1 MINLIWAQS
10 TNGVIGRDGGLPW
23 HLPEDMAHFAKL
35 TTGHTVVMGRATWQS
50 LPERARPLPNR
61 RNIVL
66 TRTPGYEAS
75 GAEVAGS
82 LSEALNETT
91 GQVWVIG
98 GAQVFDDALPL
109 ADRLVVTE
117 VDTEV
122 DGDVVAPQ
130 IPAAWTVE
138 TTEPADGW
146 LTSSTGLAYRFCTY
160 VPPSHPPPT
169 GPEQNVGEQWKNS
182 RVGYFRDPAG
192 HAQFLEA
199 YRAGMQRLPE
209 PEQTWDV
216 PTTFGSVRVYRFGTS
231 GGAPLALLSGRHAST
246 PMWAANLPSLLEH
259 RDVYAID
266 LLGEPGLSVQTRP
279 ISDAADH
286 AQWLDE
292 ALAGLDLEHR
302 VHLLGVSIGGWA
314 AANAAIRRPD
324 RIASISLLDPVMTFT
339 RLSPK
344 MLLGSLAATIPI
356 APARWRRAFLSWM
369 SGGTSGASDLPEGR
383 LIAAGMRAYVVRLPV
398 PAYPSSAQLRS
409 ITVPALVLLAGRS
422 VVHSPSRAE
431 ARARVHLPHA
441 DVEVWGAAS
450 HAINGEYPEE
460 IARRVAAFTE
470 TATRTKGTQ

>member
-23 HLPEDMAHFAKL
+23 HLPEDMAHFRSL
-35 TTGHTVVMGRATWQS
+35 TTGGTVVMGRATWES
-50 LPERARPLPNR
+50 LPDRTRPLPNR

-66 TRTPGYEAS
+66 TRAPGYEAS
-75 GAEVAGS
+75 GADVADS
-82 LSEALNETT
+82 LSEALNDTT

-98 GAQVFDDALPL
+98 GAEVFDAALPL

-117 VDTEV
+117 VDTVV

-130 IPAAWTVE
+130 IPRAWEVE
-138 TTEPADGW
+138 TTDPVDGW
-146 LTSSTGLAYRFCTY
+146 LTSSTGIAYRFRTY
-160 VPPSHPPPT
+160 VHP
-169 GPEQNVGEQWKNS
+169 GHANQAAPEQNVGEQWKNS
-182 RVGYFRDPAG
+182 GVGYFRDAAS

-209 PEQTWDV
+209 PERTWDV
-216 PTTFGSVRVYRFGTS
+216 RTSFGYVRVYRFGAT
-231 GGAPLALLSGRHAST
+231 GGAPLVLLSGRHAST
-246 PMWAANLPSLLEH
+246 PMWAANLPPLLRH
-259 RDVYAID
+259 RDVYSID

-279 ISDAADH
+279 ITDAADH

-292 ALAGLDLEHR
+292 TLAGLDLEHR

-314 AANAAIRRPD
+314 AANIAIRRPD

-344 MLLGSLAATIPI
+344 MLLGSLAATIPV
-356 APARWRRAFLSWM
+356 APARWRHAFLGWI
-369 SGGTSGASDLPEGR
+369 SGSASEASDLPEGR
-383 LIAAGMRAYVVRLPV
+383 LIAAGMRAYAVRLPA
-398 PAYPSSAQLRS
+398 PSYPSTAQLRS
-409 ITVPALVLLAGRS
+409 IIVPTLVLLAGRS

-431 ARARVHLPHA
+431 ARARVHVPDA

-470 TATRTKGTQ
+470 TATRTEGTP